1 MPRSEKAQP
10 AAWAS
15 RPWAATLLRVVLT
28 VGPLLASVAFVWLA
42 SRWFPAPHDRS
53 LVIYVLWWLALSAA
67 GSVVLL
73 AADRAG
79 RRLLPLAALLRL
91 SLVFP
96 DAAPSRF
103 RAALQ
108 AGKVRRLEDRL
119 QLVRNARGAGTPNES
134 AQRLLTLVAAL
145 SEHDRLTRGHSERVR
160 AYAVMIGEE
169 MRLGPEELDLL
180 NWAALLHDVGK
191 LDVAGEILRKPGR
204 PTETEWEQL
213 KRHPLFGEKLVAP
226 MAGWLGG
233 WTNAV
238 GYHHE
243 RWDGEGYP
251 RGVAG
256 DEIPLAGRIVA
267 IADVFDVITS
277 ARSYK
282 AAGSATGGREEIAR
296 CAGTQFDP
304 RVVRAFLNVS
314 LGRMRLVM
322 GPLSWLA
329 HTPVLARL
337 PLASTVGS
345 IWSAVAVVAV
355 ATGLVA
361 SESTQPQAVPKAA
374 VANARAPADR
384 LARTPA
390 PPRARMVRTGPE
402 AAGLDAGVD
411 GSPAAV
417 EQPPADPAP
426 AAPRRGGD
434 PITGPPVPPVE
445 TMTVNDPPAFD
456 GGPDQVVREDSG
468 ARTVAAWATGI
479 SPGPASESGQSTEF
493 RVNSDAP
500 TLFGQE
506 PRVRPDG
513 TLTFAT
519 APDASGV
526 ATVTVR
532 AVDNGGT
539 ENGGSDTS
547 APQTFA
553 IAVTPANDPPAF
565 AAGPDEHV
573 LEDAGAQ
580 TVVGW
585 ATQVTGGPADEASQ
599 SVSFEVTNDE
609 PGMFSAQP
617 RVEPDGS
624 LTYAAAADASGTA
637 TVTVRAVDSGGTAD
651 GGDATSRP
659 RTFAITVVDVNDLP
673 SFAAGPDQSVLE
685 GAGAQTVAGWAT
697 ATSPGPLYESGQ
709 AVSFSVGNDNPGLF
723 SAPPQ
728 VQPNGTL
735 TYTTAAGASGLA
747 TVTVQA
753 VDNGGT
759 AFGGGDTSPAQT
771 FTIAVTAVNSAP
783 SFTAGPD
790 QSVLE
795 DAGAR
800 TVPGWATGISAGPG
814 EGVQSVT
821 FGVSNDTPGLFSAQ
835 PQVQP
840 DGTLTYTPA
849 ANASGVAT
857 VTVRALDD
865 GGTALGGSDTS
876 APQTLTITVAAVNDV
891 PAFSAGANQLVL
903 IDSGPHVVGGWATGI
918 SAGPGEGGQTVG
930 FSVSSDNPGLFS
942 APPQVQPNGTL
953 TYTPAAGVSGLATV
967 TVRAVDDGGTSGG
980 GTDTSAPQTFT
991 IEVATVNS
999 APGFTAGPDQSALE
1013 DGGARTVSA
1022 WATGIS
1028 PGPPIETGQAVTFN
1042 VSNSNPALFSAQP
1055 QIQPNGTLSYTP
1067 AGNASGAATVTVRA
1081 VDDGGTAF
1089 GGVDTSAPQTFTI
1102 IVTEV
1107 NDAPSFTSGGNQTSL
1122 LSLGGQT
1129 IAGWASG
1136 ISPGP
1141 ASEAGQSV
1149 SFVVSNSNT
1158 GLFSSDPQ
1166 IQPNGTLSYT
1176 PALLTLGSATVTVRA
1191 VDNGGT
1197 ANSGIDTS
1205 PPQTFTITIIL

>member
-1 MPRSEKAQP
+1 
-10 AAWAS
+10 
-15 RPWAATLLRVVLT
+15 
-28 VGPLLASVAFVWLA
+28 
-42 SRWFPAPHDRS
+42 
-53 LVIYVLWWLALSAA
+53 
-67 GSVVLL
+67 
-73 AADRAG
+73 
-79 RRLLPLAALLRL
+79 
-91 SLVFP
+91 
-96 DAAPSRF
+96 
-103 RAALQ
+103 
-108 AGKVRRLEDRL
+108 
-119 QLVRNARGAGTPNES
+119 
-134 AQRLLTLVAAL
+134 
-145 SEHDRLTRGHSERVR
+145 
-160 AYAVMIGEE
+160 
-169 MRLGPEELDLL
+169 
-180 NWAALLHDVGK
+180 
-191 LDVAGEILRKPGR
+191 
-204 PTETEWEQL
+204 
-213 KRHPLFGEKLVAP
+213 
-226 MAGWLGG
+226 
-233 WTNAV
+233 
-238 GYHHE
+238 
-243 RWDGEGYP
+243 
-251 RGVAG
+251 
-256 DEIPLAGRIVA
+256 
-267 IADVFDVITS
+267 
-277 ARSYK
+277 
-282 AAGSATGGREEIAR
+282 
-296 CAGTQFDP
+296 
-304 RVVRAFLNVS
+304 
-314 LGRMRLVM
+314 M

-759 AFGGGDTSPAQT
+759 AFGGGDTSR
-771 FTIAVTAVNSAP
+771 
-783 SFTAGPD
+783 GPD
-790 QSVLE
+790 VHDRRHRSQQCAELH
-795 DAGAR
+795 GR
-800 TVPGWATGISAGPG
+800 PGPVRPRGRRSAHGPGLGDRYSAGPG
-814 EGVQSVT
+814 GRPIGHVRREQRDPRPVQRAAA
-821 FGVSNDTPGLFSAQ
+821 GSARR
-835 PQVQP
+835 
-840 DGTLTYTPA
+840 
-849 ANASGVAT
+849 NADLHRGERQRVAT
-857 VTVRALDD
+857 VIGPRPRRRRHRARRERHQRAADAHDHRGRGERRARLQRRREPVRPDRQRPARR
-865 GGTALGGSDTS
+865 GRLGHGIWQVRERRPRRS
-876 APQTLTITVAAVNDV
+876 A
-891 PAFSAGANQLVL
+891 SA
-903 IDSGPHVVGGWATGI
+903 
-918 SAGPGEGGQTVG
+918 
-930 FSVSSDNPGLFS
+930 
-942 APPQVQPNGTL
+942 
-953 TYTPAAGVSGLATV
+953 
-967 TVRAVDDGGTSGG
+967 
-980 GTDTSAPQTFT
+980 
-991 IEVATVNS
+991 
-999 APGFTAGPDQSALE
+999 
-1013 DGGARTVSA
+1013 
-1022 WATGIS
+1022 
-1028 PGPPIETGQAVTFN
+1028 
-1042 VSNSNPALFSAQP
+1042 
-1055 QIQPNGTLSYTP
+1055 
-1067 AGNASGAATVTVRA
+1067 
-1081 VDDGGTAF
+1081 
-1089 GGVDTSAPQTFTI
+1089 
-1102 IVTEV
+1102 
-1107 NDAPSFTSGGNQTSL
+1107 
-1122 LSLGGQT
+1122 
-1129 IAGWASG
+1129 
-1136 ISPGP
+1136 
-1141 ASEAGQSV
+1141 
-1149 SFVVSNSNT
+1149 
-1158 GLFSSDPQ
+1158 
-1166 IQPNGTLSYT
+1166 
-1176 PALLTLGSATVTVRA
+1176 
-1191 VDNGGT
+1191 
-1197 ANSGIDTS
+1197 
-1205 PPQTFTITIIL
+1205 